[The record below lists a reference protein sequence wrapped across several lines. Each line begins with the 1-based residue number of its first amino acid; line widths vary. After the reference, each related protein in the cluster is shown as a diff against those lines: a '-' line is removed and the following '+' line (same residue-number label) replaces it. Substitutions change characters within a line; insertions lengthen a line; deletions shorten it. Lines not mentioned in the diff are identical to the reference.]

1 MTDEPTIHATT
12 AVQAVVTHPT
22 LPATFDHSAYYDVGL
37 LRSFR
42 FCEHL
47 FHPQQEVTLR
57 GDVAEQFRN
66 NLAWAKL
73 K

>member
-1 MTDEPTIHATT
+1 MTDELTIHATT
-12 AVQAVVTHPT
+12 AVHAIEAPLP

-57 GDVAEQFRN
+57 GDLAEQFRN